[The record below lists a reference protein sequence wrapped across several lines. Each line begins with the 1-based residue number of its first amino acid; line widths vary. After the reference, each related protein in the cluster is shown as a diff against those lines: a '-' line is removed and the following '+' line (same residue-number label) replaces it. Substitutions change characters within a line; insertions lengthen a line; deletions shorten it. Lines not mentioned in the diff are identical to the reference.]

1 MVCNER
7 LGSKFNKVQSDDFSQ
22 SDSIRDLGE
31 MFDPK
36 LKLSSHIE
44 FTANKTYAMLAFVKR
59 NTYEIMDAEVA
70 KMLYY
75 ALVPSNLEFA
85 NGVWSS
91 YHQNHIKYDRK
102 HTEAVC

>member
-22 SDSIRDLGE
+22 TDSIRDLGE

-75 ALVPSNLEFA
+75 AL
-85 NGVWSS
+85 GVWSS